1 MFRNLAGNLVLH
13 ERLETTDAKAKELR
27 RIAERLMS
35 KALRLGD
42 SLIIDVGKL
51 KTPEERE
58 TVIAR
63 RMHAQRL
70 VASFLPKKMT
80 ASRKDGTTEEVDLV
94 YKLFHEIAPRFL
106 DRVKAGKGGGYT
118 RITKALIR
126 RGDNAPMSIIE
137 FLPTAEGAAGGAPKA
152 TEAKEAKDA
161 EPVTSSAKEKKP
173 KAAKVQT
180 AETAKKP
187 DKKTDKA
194 SKASTSK
201 ATKSPER
208 STATRRATK
217 RSV

>member
-42 SLIIDVGKL
+42 SLTIDVGKL

-70 VASFLPKKMT
+70 VASFLPRKMT

-126 RGDNAPMSIIE
+126 RGDNAPMSVIE
-137 FLPTAEGAAGGAPKA
+137 FLPTTDAAAAAPKA
-152 TEAKEAKDA
+152 TEAKDA
-161 EPVTSSAKEKKP
+161 EPVTSSSKEKKP
-173 KAAKVQT
+173 KATKAQA
-180 AETAKKP
+180 AETTKKP
-187 DKKTDKA
+187 DQKTEKAAPKA
-194 SKASTSK
+194 SKSK
-201 ATKSPER
+201 AAKSPER
-208 STATRRATK
+208 STATRRASK
-217 RSV
+217 RSD